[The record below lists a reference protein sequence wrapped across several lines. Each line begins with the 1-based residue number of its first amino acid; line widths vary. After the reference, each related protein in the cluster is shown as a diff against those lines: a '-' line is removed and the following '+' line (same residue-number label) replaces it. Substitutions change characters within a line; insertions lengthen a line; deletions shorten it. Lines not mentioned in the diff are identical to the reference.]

1 MENLINNLCVIY
13 VIIAIIGL
21 IVSLLFNN
29 ILTFVFCAIAII
41 LFVGIILIEVVQNNQ
56 KK

>member
-1 MENLINNLCVIY
+1 MENLIKNICIIY

-29 ILTFVFCAIAII
+29 ILTFCFCAIFII
-41 LFVGIILIEVVQNNQ
+41 LFLGIILIEVVR
-56 KK
+56 K

>member
-1 MENLINNLCVIY
+1 MGNLIKNICIIY

-29 ILTFVFCAIAII
+29 LLTFVFCAIAII
-41 LFVGIILIEVVQNNQ
+41 LFLGIILIEILH
-56 KK
+56 K